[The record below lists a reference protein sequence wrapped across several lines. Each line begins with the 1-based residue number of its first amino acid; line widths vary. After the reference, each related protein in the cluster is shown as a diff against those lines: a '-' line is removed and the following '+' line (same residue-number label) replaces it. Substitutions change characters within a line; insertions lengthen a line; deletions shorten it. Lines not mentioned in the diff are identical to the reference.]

1 MMSSSTPFGRLTAAL
16 VVALSLSGLP
26 AYAGDVI
33 LDNLTSRE
41 DRGLTRIARVEVIN
55 TNLSA
60 DDVRRLLETSGD
72 DKMQLELL
80 SRLKADR
87 MTINGLTFS
96 GDDGTMIFAPIMMS
110 GIDQGRVARIMLDGV
125 DMDLR
130 MADMKGTSQLK
141 VRALDIERADFASL
155 FKAVL
160 AGRPEDM
167 DFHAEKLVWAGFEW
181 SGVDDK
187 VPANAP
193 GGNRMRLSLA
203 GVNATTQY
211 DGAVPV
217 RSIAEING
225 MAIELPPTS
234 EGGRTLA
241 DIGYKKL
248 EFSLAGQMRYDPL
261 KRDLAIENYALTGVN
276 MGRLILSGQFGNIDP
291 SLLSGGMPEQKL
303 AALMLTNI
311 SQLDMR
317 FVNEGAIENGFAFAA
332 QQQGKTAPAL
342 RSEAAMIVGQMLPM
356 LLGGDPAAL
365 PLARAAQDFLRESKN
380 FTLSLKSRGAPVPVA
395 RLSSISD
402 PSTFFALVDV
412 QLKSNQ

>member
-1 MMSSSTPFGRLTAAL
+1 MSCSSYFRRLTAAVL
-16 VVALSLSGLP
+16 VALSFIASP
-26 AYAGDVI
+26 AFAGDVI

-55 TNLSA
+55 SNLSA
-60 DDVRRLLETSGD
+60 DEVRRLLETTGD
-72 DKMQLELL
+72 EKIQLELL

-110 GIDQGRVARIMLDGV
+110 GIDQGRVARITLDGV

-130 MADMKGTSQLK
+130 MSDTKGTSQLK
-141 VRALDIERADFASL
+141 VRALEIERADFASL
-155 FKAVL
+155 LKAVL
-160 AGRPEDM
+160 AGRPEDI
-167 DFHAEKLVWAGFEW
+167 DFRAEKFVWAGFEW
-181 SGVDDK
+181 SGADENVK
-187 VPANAP
+187 ATAP
-193 GGNRMRLSLA
+193 GGNRMRISLA

-211 DGAVPV
+211 EGAMPV
-217 RSIAEING
+217 RSVAEING
-225 MAIELPPTS
+225 LSIELPPTS
-234 EGGRTLA
+234 EGGQAFA
-241 DIGYKKL
+241 DMGYKKL

-261 KRDLAIENYALTGVN
+261 KRDLMIENYALTGVN
-276 MGRLILSGQFGNIDP
+276 VGRLMLSGTFGNIDP
-291 SLLSGGMPEQKL
+291 SLLSGGVPEQKL
-303 AALMLTNI
+303 AALMLANI
-311 SQLDMR
+311 SQIDIR
-317 FVNEGAIENGFAFAA
+317 FVNEGAVENGFAYAA
-332 QQQGKTAPAL
+332 SQQGKSAPAL
-342 RSEAAMIVGQMLPM
+342 RSEASMIVGQMLPM

-365 PLARAAQDFLRESKN
+365 PLARSAQDFLRESKN

>member
-1 MMSSSTPFGRLTAAL
+1 MSFSTGFRRHAAGL
-16 VVALSLSGLP
+16 FVALSFCVPS
-26 AYAGDVI
+26 AFAGDVI

-55 TNLSA
+55 SNLSA
-60 DDVRRLLETSGD
+60 DEVRRLLETSGD
-72 DKMQLELL
+72 DKVQLELL
-80 SRLKADR
+80 ARLKADR

-130 MADMKGTSQLK
+130 MSDAQGTSQLK

-155 FKAVL
+155 LKAVL
-160 AGRPEDM
+160 AGRPEEI
-167 DFHAEKLVWAGFEW
+167 DFHAEKIVWAGFEW
-181 SGVDDK
+181 SGVDDNVK
-187 VPANAP
+187 ANAP
-193 GGNRMRLSLA
+193 GGNKMRLSLA

-211 DGAVPV
+211 DGGLPI

-225 MAIELPPTS
+225 FAIELPPTS
-234 EGGRTLA
+234 EGGRAFA
-241 DIGYKKL
+241 DMGYKKL
-248 EFSLAGQMRYDPL
+248 EFSVAGQMRYDPI
-261 KRDLAIENYALTGVN
+261 KRDLMIENYALTGVN

-291 SLLSGGMPEQKL
+291 SLLSGGLPEQKL
-303 AALMLTNI
+303 AALMLINI

-317 FVNEGAIENGFAFAA
+317 FVNEGAVENGLAFAA

-342 RSEAAMIVGQMLPM
+342 RSEASMIVGQMLPM

-395 RLSSISD
+395 RLSNIND
-402 PSTFFALVDV
+402 PATFFALVDM
-412 QLKSNQ
+412 QLKANQ